1 MHSTHNWNAAEYEK
15 HSSQQQ
21 QWAQDVIRTQKLAG
35 DERILDIGCGDGK
48 VTAELAALVPKGRV
62 LGIDSSES
70 MVAFA
75 RQRFPP
81 VRYPNLQFRWGNA
94 TRLAY
99 RCEFDLVVSF
109 ASLHWVSD
117 HIAVLK
123 GIKRSLTSDG
133 RTVLQFGGKGN
144 AATISDLANE
154 LITHSRWKGYFKN
167 FTYPWFFY
175 SVEEYRGFVERAGL
189 STKRI
194 QLVPKDMV
202 HGGRDALNGWVRSVF
217 IPYTERLPEAS
228 REDFIEEVANAYLE
242 RCPPD
247 ENGGIHIKMVR
258 LEVEATLNL
267 NSQSRRLADKKSAR
281 CTANSK

>member
-1 MHSTHNWNAAEYEK
+1 MRSTHKWDAAEYEK

-21 QWAQDVIRTQKLAG
+21 LWARDVIRSQKLAG
-35 DERILDIGCGDGK
+35 DERILDIGSGDGK
-48 VTAELAALVPKGRV
+48 VTAELAARVPKGCV
-62 LGIDSSES
+62 LGIDLSES

-75 RQRFPP
+75 HRRFPP
-81 VRYPNLQFRWGNA
+81 VHYPNLQFRCGNA
-94 TRLAY
+94 TRLAF

-123 GIKRSLTSDG
+123 GIKRSLKSEG

-144 AATISDLANE
+144 AAMISDLANE
-154 LITHSRWKGYFKN
+154 LIMRSRWKGYFKK

-175 SVEEYRGFVERAGL
+175 SVEEYRGFIERAGL
-189 STKRI
+189 SARRI

-217 IPYTERLPEAS
+217 IPYTERLPEAL
-228 REDFIEEVANAYLE
+228 REDFVGELGTSYVE
-242 RCPPD
+242 RFPPD
-247 ENGGIHIKMVR
+247 ENGGIHMKMVR
-258 LEVEATLNL
+258 LEVEVITSGN
-267 NSQSRRLADKKSAR
+267 
-281 CTANSK
+281 

>member
-1 MHSTHNWNAAEYEK
+1 MHPKYNWNAAEYEK

-21 QWAQDVIRTQKLAG
+21 LWAQDVIRTQKLAG

-48 VTAELAALVPKGRV
+48 VTAELATLVPKGCV

-75 RQRFPP
+75 STRFPL
-81 VRYPNLQFRWGNA
+81 VHYPNLQFRWGNA
-94 TRLAY
+94 ARLAY

-109 ASLHWVSD
+109 ASLHWISD

-123 GIKRSLTSDG
+123 GIKQSLKSGG
-133 RTVLQFGGKGN
+133 RMVLQFGGKGN
-144 AATISDLANE
+144 AETISDVANK
-154 LITHSRWKGYFKN
+154 LITNSRWEGYFKN

-189 STKRI
+189 SSQRI

-202 HGGRDALNGWVRSVF
+202 HNGKGALSGWVRSVF
-217 IPYTERLPEAS
+217 IPYTERLPEVL
-228 REDFIEEVANAYLE
+228 REDFIGEIANAYVE

-247 ENGGIHIKMVR
+247 ENGGILLKMVR
-258 LEVEATLNL
+258 LEVEATLNI
-267 NSQSRRLADKKSAR
+267 N
-281 CTANSK
+281 

>member
-1 MHSTHNWNAAEYEK
+1 MRK

-21 QWAQDVIRTQKLAG
+21 LWAQDVIRSQILAG

-48 VTAELAALVPKGRV
+48 VTAELAALVPKGCV
-62 LGIDSSES
+62 LGIDLSES

-75 RQRFPP
+75 HRRFPP
-81 VRYPNLQFRWGNA
+81 VHYPNLQFRWGNA
-94 TRLAY
+94 TRIAF

-109 ASLHWVSD
+109 ATLHWVSD

-123 GIKRSLTSDG
+123 GIKRNLKSDG

-144 AATISDLANE
+144 AAMISDVAND
-154 LITHSRWKGYFKN
+154 LITHSRWKGYFKK

-189 STKRI
+189 SAKRI
-194 QLVPKDMV
+194 QWVPKDMV
-202 HGGRDALNGWVRSVF
+202 HDGRDALNGWVRSVS
-217 IPYTERLPEAS
+217 IPYTERLPEAL
-228 REDFIEEVANAYLE
+228 REDFVGEVGNAYVE

-247 ENGGIHIKMVR
+247 ENGGIHMKMVR
-258 LEVEATLNL
+258 LEVEVMPGIN
-267 NSQSRRLADKKSAR
+267 
-281 CTANSK
+281 